1 MHMQWKYI
9 EGKFMKNK
17 DIESIADKSIEHLQN
32 NDFHEKLMSA
42 YDTRSGNINKVG
54 KKFKLKAVW
63 SAICIVVILAII
75 IPCGIIFSNKES
87 VENDST
93 ENKYCYEDELAVS
106 ADLDEVNSVL
116 YGYRIK
122 PDYIT
127 NISLV
132 KDSKSGDELYY
143 IIEMQDEGFTTC
155 RIDLVVNPDYEY
167 IEKVTNERVEAN
179 GLNIDCRRISNFEE
193 KYGVYTHT
201 VYGETK
207 IQNLRVYFNV
217 YDTFSEGADDGFIEF
232 VQNTFIKA

>member
-1 MHMQWKYI
+1 
-9 EGKFMKNK
+9 MKNK

-32 NDFHEKLMSA
+32 NDLHEKLMSA
-42 YDTRSGNINKVG
+42 YDNKSGNINKVG
-54 KKFKLKAVW
+54 KKFKLKAVC

-75 IPCGIIFSNKES
+75 IPCGIIFSNKEGI
-87 VENDST
+87 ENDPI

-106 ADLDEVNSVL
+106 ADLNEVNSVL
-116 YGYRIK
+116 LGYRIK

-155 RIDLVVNPDYEY
+155 RIDLVVNSDYEY
-167 IEKVTNERVEAN
+167 IEKVTDEKVESN
-179 GLNIDCRRISNFEE
+179 GLNIDCRRITNFEAE
-193 KYGVYTHT
+193 YGVYTHM

-207 IQNLRVYFNV
+207 IQGIRVYFNV
-217 YDTFSEGADDGFIEF
+217 YDTFSEGVDDGFIEF
-232 VQNTFIKA
+232 VQNTLIKVG